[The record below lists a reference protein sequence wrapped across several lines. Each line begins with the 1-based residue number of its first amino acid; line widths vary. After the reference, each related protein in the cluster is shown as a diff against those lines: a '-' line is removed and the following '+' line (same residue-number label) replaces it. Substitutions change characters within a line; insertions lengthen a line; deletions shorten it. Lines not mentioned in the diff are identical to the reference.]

1 MDNSVESKCLTKLI
15 EHFSLSIE
23 ESKELMDLFLSG
35 KFNPRLASSI
45 LSIISFKGE
54 QPEELAGFSKS
65 LTEQMKKFNSPYD
78 NLIDLV
84 GTGGDN
90 KKTFN
95 ISTVASL
102 IIASLGIKVAKQI
115 RFSASACCGSGDL
128 LKSLGVNLE
137 ATYEQK
143 KQCLDEENFVFINS
157 LEYYTVIDKIKEI
170 EKELNLHTI
179 LSLLP
184 PLCHP
189 AKVNRIII
197 GTPDRIR
204 ASLMAR
210 SLELTGIDKA
220 YVLWNEAGY
229 DEIVP
234 IGNTRVIVIERGKEK
249 RELVLT
255 ANDFA
260 ISGNYKV
267 GTAIKGGTLEYNK
280 ETLYEIDNLTHG
292 IALDTIIMNVSLAL
306 RLSGVIEHLKDGAE
320 LIKTNFKKGMISD
333 KVQRISKI
341 TNSA

>member
-1 MDNSVESKCLTKLI
+1 MDNIELKYLKKLT
-15 EHFSLSIE
+15 EHFSLNMG

-35 KFNPRLASSI
+35 NFNPRLAASI

-54 QPEELAGFSKS
+54 QPEELAGFSIS
-65 LTEQMKKFNSPYD
+65 LIEQMKKFNSPYS
-78 NLIDLV
+78 NLIDIV

-90 KKTFN
+90 KKAFN
-95 ISTVASL
+95 ISTVATLMLSC
-102 IIASLGIKVAKQI
+102 LGVKIAKQI
-115 RFSASACCGSGDL
+115 RLSKTSSCGSGDL
-128 LKSLGVNLE
+128 LCNLGVNLE

-143 KQCLDEENFVFINS
+143 KQSLDEENFMFINNT
-157 LEYYTVIDKIKEI
+157 EYYTVIDKIKEI
-170 EKELNLHTI
+170 EAELGLHTI

-189 AKVNRIII
+189 ARVNKIII

-210 SLELTGIDKA
+210 SLELIGIDKA

-234 IGNTRVIVIERGKEK
+234 IGNTRVIVIEKEKEK
-249 RELVLT
+249 RELMLT

-267 GTAIKGGTLEYNK
+267 GTLIKGGTLELNK
-280 ETLYEIDNLTHG
+280 EMLEEVDSFTHG

-306 RLSGVIEHLKDGAE
+306 RLSGEIEHLKDGAE
-320 LIKTNFKKGMISD
+320 FIKSKFKKGMISE
-333 KVQRISKI
+333 KINRIAKI
-341 TNSA
+341 TNAV